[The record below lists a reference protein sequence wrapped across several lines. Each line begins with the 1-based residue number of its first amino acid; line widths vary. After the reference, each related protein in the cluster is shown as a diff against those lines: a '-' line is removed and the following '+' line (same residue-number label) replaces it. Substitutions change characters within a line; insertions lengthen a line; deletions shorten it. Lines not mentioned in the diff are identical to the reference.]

1 MKIPST
7 PATADS
13 QSLISVLSSLYSAVV
28 CDVLDAMGYRE
39 QALGAHVRPLTQA
52 RRICGRVATARATPV
67 GEIPAEPYKLQL
79 AAVDALGRGDVL
91 VVDGQDTR
99 TCAFWGELLTTA
111 CLHKG
116 VHGVVLSTCTRDM
129 WRIDDLDFPIFGIG
143 YHPADDKGRLD
154 VVEIGQPIAVAGVK
168 TKPGDYLIGD
178 EDGVV
183 IIPGEI
189 AVEAIRRARE
199 KASGENSVR
208 DALAAGMPV
217 GEAFKKFGI
226 L

>member
-1 MKIPST
+1 MKIAST
-7 PATADS
+7 AETADAEN
-13 QSLISVLSSLYSAVV
+13 LITLLSSMYSAVV
-28 CDVLDAMGYRE
+28 CDVLDGMGFRE
-39 QALGAHVRPLTQA
+39 QSLDTQIRPLTQA

-67 GEIPAEPYKLQL
+67 NAIPAEPYKLQL

-91 VVDGQDTR
+91 VVDGEGTR
-99 TCAFWGELLTTA
+99 TCALWGELLTTA
-111 CLHKG
+111 CLHKR
-116 VHGVVLSTCTRDM
+116 VHGVVMSACTRDM
-129 WRIDDLDFPIFGIG
+129 WRIDDLNFPIFGIG

-154 VVEIGQPIAVAGVK
+154 VVEIGQPILVTGVK

-183 IIPGEI
+183 IIPSEI

-208 DALAAGMPV
+208 AALAAGMPV